1 MAKCGLLCAI
11 ENWTLSGNET
21 RNWTWKGMQLSK
33 KYAFRVHVCILVSC
47 CILAKTYRKLST
59 NCVFILILSKLPF
72 LLSCLEIAFL
82 QILLLG
88 NSTTKKVSWMLSSGS
103 TFPLTF
109 EVKFLFCWILKR
121 GKWKTGNPSEWLD
134 DVFGHFLL
142 NFLRNNE
149 RKSSNTPN
157 FI

>member
-1 MAKCGLLCAI
+1 MDYYCAI

-47 CILAKTYRKLST
+47 CILSKTYRKLST

>member
-1 MAKCGLLCAI
+1 MKLEI
-11 ENWTLSGNET
+11 ELEKECNFQ
-21 RNWTWKGMQLSK
+21 RNTHLGYM
-33 KYAFRVHVCILVSC
+33 YVCILVSC